1 MPSHLTRQ
9 VFRRII
15 ANEPIVSCGCLR
27 RQSYSSIA
35 PSHNGRRVYL
45 ARNSA
50 LPAARRYQQRRTF
63 FGLGGMF
70 RPKAP
75 RDAKEANYDPG
86 IEKMMEYAKMER
98 LQARLPPVED
108 VARAL
113 KMYSR
118 AKVMAHSPPIA
129 DTHAQ
134 LVIQSI
140 QYCLRMQ
147 KEAVAN
153 GTSTDRGLA
162 DRDLR
167 RFATCLREMQQPF
180 SQAHLDLARLIY
192 DELSGPQV
200 HPKDARKAFNALISS
215 LTWSGKTQEAK
226 QRLLQEQEVRSPE
239 PGLEEDDLPAGEE
252 KAESQ
257 HGVSE
262 AQKIWGLIISGFSRE
277 NNEKEILDTIAAMR
291 EKGVELE
298 FRATR
303 TVLGF
308 YVKKRDGK
316 AVRQWWG
323 ECKRLVGN
331 GDKLGA
337 TAYPVYAKTV
347 HELLTW
353 CLASNDMELGHGIV
367 KDLMSSNPRKLGWD
381 SVLVWGAGTKKSVDE
396 VGRML
401 DVMEKSNESLHPRE
415 WRVPDSTTINALVRY
430 AISQNDPYM
439 AERFISLGRDRGIQP
454 DAETYVLQM
463 DYRLSVNDVDGA
475 LIAYKHLQGQD
486 LSTNSDVPAVN
497 RLVVALCT
505 SQRHDFETIMSVV
518 ADLSDREA
526 DFEPLTVSTLSV
538 LHLNRDEIHDVIDLL
553 NTHSFGFSSAERASI
568 RRNLIDYC
576 LDSKTSTTR
585 AWDAYTILRT
595 IFDEMPREQRTE
607 LMLNF
612 FAHERSDMAVNVF
625 NHMRH
630 HTRADTIPDIET
642 YVSAFLGCAR
652 LGDLESL
659 EVVHNQL
666 KLDYNVS
673 QTTYCRNAL
682 IIAYTLCDEPRSALE
697 FWDDIVASRE
707 GPTYNSIHIAL
718 RACEKSP
725 FGDLKAKGIWARL
738 RRNKVELDQSM
749 WASYVAA
756 LAGNGDN
763 DLAISTLEDAEQERE
778 LDVDAYLLG
787 SLFNACPGQT
797 KQADVESWAEE
808 RYPEVWSIVKEK
820 IGWETDESGMRL
832 VKIDR
837 TVTP

>member
-15 ANEPIVSCGCLR
+15 ANEPIVYRGCLR

-35 PSHNGRRVYL
+35 PSHNGARVYF

-50 LPAARRYQQRRTF
+50 LPAARRYQQRRTI

-75 RDAKEANYDPG
+75 RLSKDANYDPG

-98 LQARLPPVED
+98 LRARLPPVED
-108 VARAL
+108 VAHAL
-113 KMYSR
+113 RLFWKSKKR
-118 AKVMAHSPPIA
+118 STTAIA
-129 DTHAQ
+129 DTQAQ
-134 LVIQSI
+134 LVLQSLR
-140 QYCLRMQ
+140 YCLKMQNGSAAHGSGTEWELTGRDISKLAILLTRMPRQ
-147 KEAVAN
+147 V
-153 GTSTDRGLA
+153 
-162 DRDLR
+162 
-167 RFATCLREMQQPF
+167 
-180 SQAHLDLARLIY
+180 SQAHLDLARLLH
-192 DELSGPQV
+192 DELSGPQYSA
-200 HPKDARKAFNALISS
+200 KETGDGFDAYLSS
-215 LTWSGKTQEAK
+215 LTWIGKTQEAK
-226 QRLLQEQEVRSPE
+226 QLMQSAE
-239 PGLEEDDLPAGEE
+239 PGLEKDAVAPGEGGLGS
-252 KAESQ
+252 KPVTTQ
-257 HGVSE
+257 N
-262 AQKIWGLIISGFSRE
+262 IRRWGQIISGFTRE
-277 NNEKEILDTIAAMR
+277 SNEKEILDTLALLRQSGA
-291 EKGVELE
+291 ELD
-298 FRATR
+298 FAT
-303 TVLGF
+303 THTILMF
-308 YVKKRDGK
+308 YVRKQDNE
-316 AVRQWWG
+316 AVRQWWK
-323 ECKRLVGN
+323 ECKRSAGTSGETL
-331 GDKLGA
+331 DYESKRLYQA
-337 TAYPVYAKTV
+337 AV
-347 HELLTW
+347 HDLLIW
-353 CLASNDMELGHGIV
+353 CLHSKDMELGHGIV
-367 KDLMSSNPRKLGWD
+367 KDVMSSNPEKRIWD
-381 SVLVWGAGTKKSVDE
+381 AVLVWGAGTKKSVDE

-401 DVMEKSNESLHPRE
+401 DVMEKSNETISDE
-415 WRVPDSTTINALVRY
+415 KNWRVPDSETINALVRY
-430 AISQNDPYM
+430 AIFQKDPYM

-454 DAETYVLQM
+454 DAETFILQM

-475 LIAYKHLQGQD
+475 LIAYKHLQSQD

-553 NTHSFGFSSAERASI
+553 NTHSFRFSSAERASI

-576 LDSKTSTTR
+576 LDLKTTTTR
-585 AWDAYTILRT
+585 AWDAYTILRSV
-595 IFDEMPREQRTE
+595 FDEMPREQRTE

-612 FAHERSDMAVNVF
+612 FAHERPDMAVNVF

-630 HTRADTIPDIET
+630 HTRADTIPDNET
-642 YVSAFLGCAR
+642 YVSAFLGCAK

-682 IIAYTLCDEPRSALE
+682 IIAYSLCEKPRAALD

-718 RACEKSP
+718 RACEKSA
-725 FGDLKAKGIWARL
+725 FGDIKAQEIWARL
-738 RRNKVELDQSM
+738 RRNKVELDQPM
-749 WASYVAA
+749 WASYIAA

-763 DLAISTLEDAEQERE
+763 ELAKSVLEEAEQNGE
-778 LDVDAYLLG
+778 LEVDAFLLG
-787 SLFNACPGQT
+787 SFFDAAPGQS
-797 KQADVESWAEE
+797 KQADIEMWAEE
-808 RYPEVWSIVKEK
+808 TYPETWEIVKEK
-820 IGWETDESGMRL
+820 IGWKVEESGMRK
-832 VKIDR
+832 VNIDR